1 MTYTVNVFEVTPH
14 SIFQTWGTDL
24 NFRAA
29 NDLFDHIVDSFD
41 LKLTDDVALVDEDD
55 TTIKFYDFESGNI
68 VYSDEFYELI
78 K

>member
-1 MTYTVNVFEVTPH
+1 MTYTVNVYQVTPG
-14 SIFQTWGTDL
+14 SLFQTWGTDL

-29 NDLFDHIVDSFD
+29 NDLFDHIVDEQD
-41 LKLTDDVALVDEDD
+41 LDLRDDVELVDEND

-68 VYSDEFYELI
+68 IYSDEFYQLI